1 MVLFHSKALGE
12 RILNGEVS
20 RSLIDGSSIADDND
34 WNRHGWRIGKV
45 FSKGLAVSEKQ
56 KLSSDPL
63 PKHKQR
69 DARLAIEEPVSLEAG
84 AEIKKVV
91 RRGRPPLGDRA
102 KGVVT
107 IRLDADVLESYRGLG
122 AGWQTRINA
131 DLRRARKLKKSRPA
145 GEA

>member
-1 MVLFHSKALGE
+1 MEPSKM
-12 RILNGEVS
+12 
-20 RSLIDGSSIADDND
+20 
-34 WNRHGWRIGKV
+34 RIGKV
-45 FSKGLAVSEKQ
+45 FSKGLAVSEKP
-56 KLSSDPL
+56 KLQSSPS

-69 DARLAIEEPVSLEAG
+69 DARLAIEDPASIEAG
-84 AEIKKVV
+84 GEIKKVV

-145 GEA
+145 SET